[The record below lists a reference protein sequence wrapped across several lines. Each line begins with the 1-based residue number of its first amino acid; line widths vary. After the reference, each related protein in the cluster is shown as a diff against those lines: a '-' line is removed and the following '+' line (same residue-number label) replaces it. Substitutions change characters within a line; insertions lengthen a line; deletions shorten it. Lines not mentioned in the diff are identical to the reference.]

1 MAIDDGDLID
11 PDPEAR
17 RSTLGASAWL
27 DHCREADAFLLD
39 ALKVLDGDQSSA
51 KVSAARKKETASVA
65 RALER
70 VRVNVT
76 SRPNET
82 LVKMAN
88 VGHEEYVRQ
97 CDEAK
102 RALEHAIEVL
112 ERPFSE
118 DGDGMILDGVGS
130 TRGVPERRALVAQG
144 LRRAR
149 AVVSRVAPGTDVR
162 ASADPERDARAK
174 RRSKPSST
182 PAKTTTYRLA
192 YMDIKGLAEPV
203 RLALRLGGVPFTETR
218 VSYEDLAEA
227 RARADASTSLPFGQ
241 LPTLTVEETVFAED
255 GYENKKQSVF
265 GQSAALLRYVGRKTN
280 LYPVDDERQL
290 RVDAVEECLA
300 DLRKTFAPLWYA
312 NALPRDPTNGSLAE
326 ATALSESQKKGALD
340 AVRETHAPARLRQ
353 IEALLGS
360 RAGLATHEPSESE
373 NENERDAWEGI
384 EKDASNDSSGPYV
397 CGPTMTIADLSLYV
411 LLDGLEADAAHK
423 YCAPLAT
430 GFVSAFVEKECPR
443 LKRLYDAVR
452 SDARVERW
460 NEERWGVQRE
470 TRA

>member
-1 MAIDDGDLID
+1 MAIDDVDLID

-102 RALEHAIEVL
+102 RALEHAVDVL

-130 TRGVPERRALVAQG
+130 TRGVSERRALVAQG

-149 AVVSRVAPGTDVR
+149 AVVSRVAPNTDVR
-162 ASADPERDARAK
+162 ASADPGGSDANKK
-174 RRSKPSST
+174 RCSKPS
-182 PAKTTTYRLA
+182 
-192 YMDIKGLAEPV
+192 
-203 RLALRLGGVPFTETR
+203 
-218 VSYEDLAEA
+218 
-227 RARADASTSLPFGQ
+227 
-241 LPTLTVEETVFAED
+241 
-255 GYENKKQSVF
+255 
-265 GQSAALLRYVGRKTN
+265 
-280 LYPVDDERQL
+280 
-290 RVDAVEECLA
+290 
-300 DLRKTFAPLWYA
+300 
-312 NALPRDPTNGSLAE
+312 
-326 ATALSESQKKGALD
+326 
-340 AVRETHAPARLRQ
+340 
-353 IEALLGS
+353 
-360 RAGLATHEPSESE
+360 
-373 NENERDAWEGI
+373 
-384 EKDASNDSSGPYV
+384 
-397 CGPTMTIADLSLYV
+397 
-411 LLDGLEADAAHK
+411 
-423 YCAPLAT
+423 
-430 GFVSAFVEKECPR
+430 
-443 LKRLYDAVR
+443 
-452 SDARVERW
+452 
-460 NEERWGVQRE
+460 
-470 TRA
+470 